1 MKVTIKPVVLSSLFS
16 FAVIFAHAQRMKPS
30 LKDVPLQN
38 LDAFQSPHGLWQ
50 VAGNVSAAY
59 DDTVLTSTSGT
70 GVLFNNYNRGTQF
83 KTGYELKTKVEHGD
97 MVLEADIM
105 VPRGSNSGIYFQ
117 SRYEVQIYD
126 SWRRPIPYP
135 SDLGGIYER
144 WKDGK
149 GYEGKAPLVNAAFAP
164 GLWQHL
170 EVSFQA
176 PRFDANGTKISP
188 ARFNYVKLNGIT
200 IHENIFV
207 SGPTRSAAFEDEKP
221 IGPLL
226 IQGDHGQVA
235 LRNLKWALQND
246 MDVKVVDLSYKYFE
260 KTAKT
265 PEEASRV
272 KPSSEGKANAID
284 VRVAPSK
291 EEFFIRFDGKLSIS
305 AKDEYLFSMFPSG
318 TASLEIDGKKLIPPA
333 RAWLNSQPLRGTM
346 ELDAGTHSISV
357 WMHKDNP
364 WEAAGLAV
372 FAERWGYKAVPL
384 HALPSIPEYTP
395 APLYTVKAD
404 KRTEIVRSFM
414 MHKGKKLTHVLS
426 VGDPSGLHYSYDL
439 LQGGLLQAWRGDF
452 LNTTDMWHERGE
464 PQVAAPLG
472 APMVLAGSCPVF
484 DETLVKDSV
493 ADYTYR
499 GYTLSAAGAPRFK
512 YIYRGLSI
520 VDEIKPD
527 EQGRG
532 LTRTLTVEGG
542 GFDKLQLRIAQA
554 SKISKIKSGLYSID
568 DGSYFIEVK
577 SGTPDVGLYQDR
589 QVLLMRGTNS
599 ITYQL
604 IW

>member
-1 MKVTIKPVVLSSLFS
+1 MKLTHKLVLSSMLF
-16 FAVIFAHAQRMKPS
+16 FIVALAHAQRMKPS
-30 LKDVPLQN
+30 LKDIPLQN
-38 LDAFQSPHGLWQ
+38 LEAFQSPYGNWQ
-50 VAGNVSAAY
+50 AVGSVSAAY
-59 DDTVLTSTSGT
+59 DDTVLMSSPGT
-70 GVLFNNYNRGTQF
+70 GVLFNNYSRSAQF
-83 KTGYELKTKVEHGD
+83 KPGHELKTKTEHAD
-97 MVLEADIM
+97 VVLEADIM
-105 VPRGSNSGIYFQ
+105 VPRGSNSSIYFQ

-126 SWRRPIPYP
+126 SWRAPTSFHY
-135 SDLGGIYER
+135 DLGGIYER
-144 WKDGK
+144 WKDDK

-176 PRFDANGTKISP
+176 PRFDAAGRKIMA

-221 IGPLL
+221 FGPLL

-246 MDVKVVDLSYKYFE
+246 MEIKVGDLSYRYFE

-265 PEEASRV
+265 PEEASKV
-272 KPSSEGKANAID
+272 KPSSEGKVNAID

-291 EEFFIRFDGKLSIS
+291 EEFFIRFDGKINVP
-305 AKDEYLFSMFPSG
+305 AKDEYLFSLFPSG
-318 TASLEIDGKKLIPPA
+318 TGSLEIDGKKLIPPA
-333 RAWLNSQPLRGTM
+333 RAWLNSQPLKGTID
-346 ELDAGTHSISV
+346 LDAGIHSITV

-372 FAERWGYKAVPL
+372 YAERSGYKAVPL

-395 APLYTVKAD
+395 TPLYTVKAD

-414 MHKGKKLTHVLS
+414 VYKGKKLTHVLS

-439 LQGGLLQAWRGDF
+439 LQGGLLQVWRGDF

-464 PQVAAPLG
+464 PQVASPLG
-472 APMVLAGSCPVF
+472 APRVLAGSCPVF

-493 ADYTYR
+493 ADYIYR
-499 GYTLSAAGAPRFK
+499 GYTLSATGAPQFK
-512 YIYRGLSI
+512 YTYRGLEI
-520 VDEIKPD
+520 VDMIVPGD
-527 EQGRG
+527 QRRG
-532 LTRTLTVEGG
+532 FMRTITVAGNG
-542 GFDKLQLRIAQA
+542 HDKLRLRIVEAA
-554 SKISKIKSGLYSID
+554 SISLVRSGLYSVD
-568 DGSYFIEVK
+568 DGAYFIEVK
-577 SGTPDVGLYQDR
+577 GGTPSMEKYQGR
-589 QVLLMRGTNS
+589 QVLLMNGS
-599 ITYQL
+599 HSVTYQI